1 MLAPFLQTSQVVVKN
16 PILRRAAKKDESHAQ
31 SPEAR
36 PSDKS
41 PGVLTRYAASIVL
54 TAVALAATF
63 AMLPVLRYSV
73 FIFCVGA
80 VAVSAWFGGKGPGI
94 LSSIFAVLAVDYF
107 FIPPVGVL
115 VPASPADL
123 IPAFIFIAVS
133 VGISSLTDS
142 LRRERVRA
150 VRAAAESG
158 RSAALARQAA
168 NDLKLQSEQMEAF
181 AADLD
186 ALHRM
191 GGILASELDAKTI
204 NPTAVRTATE
214 LTGAEYGAFST
225 EFKERKTIRSDDL
238 LADPRFGDTSPFDRI
253 APGDTPVRS
262 GLAVPVVSRTGDVLG
277 SLVLGHSRTAAFTE
291 RHERIAMSI
300 ASWASVAK
308 DNARLYAAER
318 AARSEAEAANKAK
331 SAFLA
336 TMSHELR
343 TPLNAIGGYADLLE
357 VGVHGELTEMQH
369 RDVTRIKRSQRH
381 LLSLINDILNF
392 AKIEAGR
399 VSYAVRPMIIA
410 DHLPEL
416 ESLIAPQ
423 LKEKELEFEFR
434 CRDPACAAYADPEKV
449 QQIVLNLL
457 SNAVKF
463 TDRGGRI
470 VLKCRADDEFV
481 MIMVQDNGSGI
492 AKSRLNMIF
501 DPFIQLD
508 RGTTSQHEGTGLGLS
523 ISRDLARAMG
533 GDLIA
538 ESEVGEGS
546 TFTLSLPLRP
556 KTRPASTVAQRAQ
569 P

>member
-1 MLAPFLQTSQVVVKN
+1 VV
-16 PILRRAAKKDESHAQ
+16 A
-31 SPEAR
+31 
-36 PSDKS
+36 
-41 PGVLTRYAASIVL
+41 GYAASI
-54 TAVALAATF
+54 AVTSAALALTF
-63 AMLPVLRYSV
+63 AMLPVLRCSV
-73 FIFCVGA
+73 FIFCFGA
-80 VAVSAWFGGKGPGI
+80 VAVSAWFGGRGPGI
-94 LSSIFAVLAVDYF
+94 LSSIIAVLAADYF
-107 FIPPVGVL
+107 FLPPVGVL
-115 VPASPADL
+115 LPASPADL
-123 IPAFIFIAVS
+123 IPAFMFIAVS

-142 LRRERVRA
+142 LHRARGRA
-150 VRAAAESG
+150 VRAATESG
-158 RSAALARQAA
+158 LSAELARHTA
-168 NDLKLQSEQMEAF
+168 DELKHQSEQGKAL

-191 GGILASELDAKTI
+191 GGTLASELDAKTI
-204 NPTAVRTATE
+204 KPTVVRTATE

-225 EFKERKTIRSDDL
+225 EFKDRKTIRSDDL
-238 LADPRFGDTSPFDRI
+238 LADPRFGNGSPFDRI
-253 APGDTPVRS
+253 ASGDAPMRS
-262 GLAVPVVSRTGDVLG
+262 CLAVPVISRTGDVVG
-277 SLVLGHSRTAAFTE
+277 GLVLGHSRTAAFTE

-300 ASWASVAK
+300 ACWASVAT

-318 AARSEAEAANKAK
+318 AARSEAESANKAK

-357 VGVHGELTEMQH
+357 LGVHGELTEMQH

-399 VSYAVRPMIIA
+399 VAFATRPMIIA
-410 DHLPEL
+410 DYLPEL

-434 CRDPACAAYADPEKV
+434 CHDRACVAYADPEKV

-470 VLKCRADDEFV
+470 VLKCRADDKFV
-481 MIMVQDNGSGI
+481 MIMVQDTGAGI
-492 AKSRLNMIF
+492 AESKLNMIF

-538 ESEVGEGS
+538 ESGVGKGS

-556 KTRPASTVAQRAQ
+556 MTRPTPPGA
-569 P
+569 